1 MTAPAPLPNTVCHLR
16 ARVSWNELTCGA
28 SAEFR
33 GPGVHHHYDDSDG
46 GYELDMEN
54 KSRNYGVGGYK
65 GRIIFLGDGTE
76 VLTDSDDADMFDNSE
91 EDKDLDSRVAKNT
104 ADDNAPPPRAPSP
117 PPRGTK
123 KQQEPSKVASDES
136 TKKEAN
142 ADGSSNGPETDAKPV
157 SSSSISKD

>member
-33 GPGVHHHYDDSDG
+33 GPGVHHNYDDSDG
-46 GYELDMEN
+46 GYDVDMEN

-91 EDKDLDSRVAKNT
+91 EDKDLDSQVAKNT
-104 ADDNAPPPRAPSP
+104 ADDSVPPPRAPSP

-123 KQQEPSKVASDES
+123 KQQEPSKVATDES
-136 TKKEAN
+136 TKKEAE
-142 ADGSSNGPETDAKPV
+142 ADESPKGPGKDAKPA